1 VRLIALGW
9 QCGVSNYQSS
19 YLVPRPNPASLIFKR
34 DFFPSPQ
41 PKPVHPMSAVLA
53 ADELDARRGE
63 FHEIPV
69 IDFSDAYSKDL
80 DKRKALS
87 KKIYD
92 ACVDVGFF
100 YIKNHGVPDSV
111 MKNIFGAAKEF
122 FELPM
127 EDKLAIDLQ
136 KSPHFRGYTRLM
148 VLT

>member
-1 VRLIALGW
+1 
-9 QCGVSNYQSS
+9 
-19 YLVPRPNPASLIFKR
+19 
-34 DFFPSPQ
+34 
-41 PKPVHPMSAVLA
+41 MSAVLA

-111 MKNIFGAAKEF
+111 MKNVFGAAKEF

-148 VLT
+148 VLASGTLLIVE